1 MKAITTV
8 NVSCPEQG
16 KVQPYNGI
24 LVGKLLTV
32 VMLPSVQANW
42 EYQKEDG
49 TPLMSG
55 TTTIPN
61 EVADVVLGANPIDSM
76 SKADEVFYGVLRQE
90 MATTFG
96 IELEEI
102 EIVE

>member
-1 MKAITTV
+1 MRAITTV
-8 NVSCPEQG
+8 NVTCPEKG

-32 VMLPSVQANW
+32 VMYPSVQANW

-55 TTTIPN
+55 TSTIDN
-61 EVADVVLGANPIDSM
+61 ATANSILGATPIDSM
-76 SKADEVFYGVLRQE
+76 SKAEEVFYNTLKVE
-90 MATTFG
+90 MASTFG
-96 IELEEI
+96 IELD
-102 EIVE
+102 EIVIEA

>member
-1 MKAITTV
+1 MRAITTV
-8 NVSCPEQG
+8 NVTCPEQG

-32 VMLPSVQANW
+32 VMYPSVQANW

-55 TTTIPN
+55 TSTIDN
-61 EVADVVLGANPIDSM
+61 ATANSILGLTPIDSM
-76 SKADEVFYGVLRQE
+76 SKAEEVFYGTLKAE
-90 MATTFG
+90 MASTFG
-96 IELEEI
+96 IELD
-102 EIVE
+102 EIVIEA